1 MEIGDVAKVAENVY
15 GRVLDVYDNGCMT
28 TAGFTEDMESYAVDS
43 VTYDSEHADCM
54 PVGFP
59 DMLWLDDNNVRQ
71 HIKEIL
77 WDNEGDVFLMADGT
91 LSGTVTN

>member
-1 MEIGDVAKVAENVY
+1 MNIGDVVEVAENVY
-15 GRVLDVYDNGCMT
+15 GKVLDIYENGCMT
-28 TAGFTEDMESYAVDS
+28 TAGFTESKESVAVDS

-59 DMLWLDDNNVRQ
+59 EMLWLDDNNVRQ

-77 WDNEGDVFLMADGT
+77 WDTEGAVYLMEDGT
-91 LSGTVTN
+91 VSETVTN